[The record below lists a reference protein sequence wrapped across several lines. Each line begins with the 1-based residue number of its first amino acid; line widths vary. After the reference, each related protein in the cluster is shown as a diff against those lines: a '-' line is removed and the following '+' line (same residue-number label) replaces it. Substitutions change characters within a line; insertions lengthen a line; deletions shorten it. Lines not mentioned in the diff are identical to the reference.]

1 MPDGA
6 GGNQPDPEAINRNS
20 RQANQGIG
28 ASSTNGLTALERM
41 LAAREAE
48 KRSQGRRDSRAL
60 ALLALAAVVVIG
72 GGAFAW
78 VRFAPP
84 SKHNRASAQA
94 APTVLATLHSSPT
107 ARVRPVTPGGP
118 ASSPFSGSPAYTW
131 ADGAAGIRIPR
142 ARAHGP
148 YTATEVRSAYKKT
161 RQLLIAGNLN
171 WPTLRGGRPTAFADL
186 LTKQQRQ
193 EFLAGLRATS
203 LDKYG
208 TETNTRTWVSSFAP
222 GTTHFITTV
231 VKVHG
236 RMRASLATD
245 SGTEVLRITVSYDFV
260 YAVAQPGNPSNWL
273 RIVQRQ
279 SGAVDFA
286 QWDDPGGPLEPWYS
300 VGSGAAGGL
309 CGVRD
314 GYIHPD
320 YPHGP
325 APSVQPSGAP
335 INPYVLATPAAN
347 AYGCRASTG
356 T

>member
-6 GGNQPDPEAINRNS
+6 GGTRPDPET
-20 RQANQGIG
+20 
-28 ASSTNGLTALERM
+28 TNELSPLERL
-41 LAAREAE
+41 LAARESE
-48 KRSQGRRDSRAL
+48 KRTQSQRDSRVLAVL
-60 ALLALAAVVVIG
+60 ALVAVVVIG
-72 GGAFAW
+72 SGVFAW
-78 VRFAPP
+78 VRFAQP
-84 SKHNRASAQA
+84 SKHHRASAPA
-94 APTVLATLHSSPT
+94 APSVQATLRASPS
-107 ARVRPVTPGGP
+107 APVRLVTPGGRP
-118 ASSPFSGSPAYTW
+118 SSPFFGSPAYGW
-131 ADGAAGIRIPR
+131 ADGSAGIRIPH

-148 YTATEVRSAYKKT
+148 YTAAEVRSAYERT
-161 RQLLIAGNLN
+161 RRLLIAGNLN

-186 LTKQQRQ
+186 LTQQQRQ
-193 EFLAGLRATS
+193 EFLSGLRSTA

-208 TETNTRTWVSSFAP
+208 TEKNTRTWVSSFAP
-222 GTTHFITTV
+222 GTTEFVTSVI
-231 VKVHG
+231 KVHG
-236 RMRASLATD
+236 RMSASLATD
-245 SGTEVLRITVSYDFV
+245 SGTEVLRITLTYDFV
-260 YAVAQPGNPSNWL
+260 YAVEQPGHPSNWL

-320 YPHGP
+320 FPHGP
-325 APSVQPSGAP
+325 PPSVQPSGSP
-335 INPYVLATPAAN
+335 INPYALATPSAN

>member
-1 MPDGA
+1 MPDGG
-6 GGNQPDPEAINRNS
+6 GGNQPDPEAIGR
-20 RQANQGIG
+20 
-28 ASSTNGLTALERM
+28 NGLTPLERM

-48 KRSQGRRDSRAL
+48 SRRQGRRDSRVL
-60 ALLALAAVVVIG
+60 ALLALVAVVVIG
-72 GGAFAW
+72 GGAYAW
-78 VRFAPP
+78 VRYAPP
-84 SKHNRASAQA
+84 PKHNRAAAQA
-94 APTVLATLHSSPT
+94 TLRASPAAP
-107 ARVRPVTPGGP
+107 VRPVTRRGR
-118 ASSPFSGSPAYTW
+118 ASSPFFGSPAYTW

-148 YTATEVRSAYKKT
+148 YTASEVRSAYKKT

-193 EFLAGLRATS
+193 EFLAGLRTTA

-222 GTTHFITTV
+222 GTTRFVTTV
-231 VKVHG
+231 VKVRG
-236 RMRASLATD
+236 RMRASLATE

-260 YAVAQPGNPSNWL
+260 YAVAQPGDPSNWL

-335 INPYVLATPAAN
+335 INPYVLATPSAN
-347 AYGCRASTG
+347 AYDCRASTG